1 MYIGLT
7 KRPVNLMRVYRP
19 LLRAQGLCAQQA
31 FVDPKDGDS
40 ASADKQAKR
49 LKTRVTDLIFTL
61 SIMWAYVSKQCWR
74 QQGNRREK
82 RRG

>member
-7 KRPVNLMRVYRP
+7 KRPVNLIRVYRP
-19 LLRAQGLCAQQA
+19 LLYGLSVQQA
-31 FVDPKDGDS
+31 RVDPKRGGL
-40 ASADKQAKR
+40 KQA
-49 LKTRVTDLIFTL
+49 LKSEQKGLKIRVTDLIFTL

-74 QQGNRREK
+74 QQGNHREK

>member
-1 MYIGLT
+1 MHIGLT
-7 KRPVNLMRVYRP
+7 KRPVNLIRVYRP
-19 LLRAQGLCAQQA
+19 LLYGLCVQQA
-31 FVDPKDGDS
+31 LVDLKDGDL
-40 ASADKQAKR
+40 ASADKQTKG

-74 QQGNRREK
+74 QQGNSREK